1 MRALIPA
8 RAAGLALAG
17 LIFAATPLAAQEAC
31 APAILESHTAEAMV
45 ADAEMRAQAAAALEA
60 CANLARE
67 QQRQSGEIEERV
79 LVQIAA
85 LAGRGTLASYAA
97 DEIPQSP
104 AILISLLEGAF
115 DKLYPH
121 LRALPEQENAAVM
134 RALFFQLADQAGS
147 RTTGSTR

>member
-1 MRALIPA
+1 MRALFPA
-8 RAAGLALAG
+8 PAGFALAAL
-17 LIFAATPLAAQEAC
+17 LIAATPLAAQDAC
-31 APAILESHTAEAMV
+31 VPGILETHTTEAMV
-45 ADAEMRAQAAAALEA
+45 ADAEMRAQAAAALER
-60 CANLARE
+60 CAGFARD
-67 QQRQSGEIEERV
+67 QQRVTGEIEDRV
-79 LVQIAA
+79 LAQIATI
-85 LAGRGTLASYAA
+85 AGRSTLASYAA

-104 AILISLLEGAF
+104 AVLISLLEGAF